1 MTRRAG
7 RRGMRGA
14 RAVVA
19 RLLAIALLLASLV
32 APHLAE
38 AACPEPSRAASP
50 ATLMVVDQDGAP
62 GPTSRP
68 HGVLHAGL
76 HCACHLADR
85 LAPAAWVGPS
95 AQPMAVQPALAAEA
109 RASHQAEPPARPP
122 RD

>member
-7 RRGMRGA
+7 RRGLRGA

-19 RLLAIALLLASLV
+19 RLLAVALLLAAL
-32 APHLAE
+32 ATPHLAE
-38 AACPEPSRAASP
+38 AAFPDPSRTASS
-50 ATLMVVDQDGAP
+50 ATLMVADQDGAP
-62 GPTSRP
+62 SPTSRP
-68 HGVLHAGL
+68 HGMVHAGL

-95 AQPMAVQPALAAEA
+95 ARPMAVQPALAAETY
-109 RASHQAEPPARPP
+109 ASHQAEPPARPP